1 MTRAR
6 WIGVAIVVLALIFAL
21 EGGEYSIWDWWKLRA
36 QEKEEKAAVT
46 GLQRTVDSLDK
57 VLKGVQTDPRVQER
71 IAREQYGMIRKGEFL
86 YRLVPADSG
95 KQQ

>member
-6 WIGVAIVVLALIFAL
+6 WIGVAIVVLALIFAI
-21 EGGEYSIWDWWKLRA
+21 EGGEYSTWDWWKLRG
-36 QEKEEKAAVT
+36 QEKEEKATVT
-46 GLQRTVDSLDK
+46 QLRRTVDSLDK

-86 YRLVPADSG
+86 YRLVPQDSSSR
-95 KQQ
+95 

>member
-21 EGGEYSIWDWWKLRA
+21 EGGEYSTWDWWKLRG

-86 YRLVPADSG
+86 YRLVPQSDSSG
-95 KQQ
+95 P

>member
-6 WIGVAIVVLALIFAL
+6 WVAVMVVVLALFFAL
-21 EGGEYSIWDWWKLRA
+21 QGGEYSTWDWWRLRG
-36 QEKEEKAAVT
+36 QEREEKAAVAD
-46 GLQRTVDSLDK
+46 LNRAVDSLEK

-95 KQQ
+95 SR